1 MKKKILYLVSEDWY
15 FLSHRLK
22 LALSAKKQGYQI
34 HLLCRNTGNFKEIEK
49 YGINCYNINW
59 NRRVSS
65 PLTIIKNVRCI
76 RSIIFEVKPN
86 IVHFISLLP
95 ILLGMISIFFNR
107 KIKIIVTIT
116 GLGTIFIK
124 KSLVM
129 NIIRFFIQIFMIISF
144 KRKNISII
152 VQNKDDQLFCNK
164 KLLCSKNK
172 IFLIRGSGVNI
183 FHHVFVKEPNHP
195 PVVLAFVG
203 RLLEDKGLK
212 ILIDAFELALKNNS
226 NLKLLIAGSIDQYNP
241 TAITKVYLN
250 KTVCNKKIEWLKEI
264 KDVREVWKKAHIAVL
279 PSRREGLPMSLMEAA
294 ANGRAII
301 STDVPGC
308 REIAIN
314 QVNAILVPTDN
325 VIELSKAI
333 IYLSLNHAIRK
344 KYGFKSREIV
354 ESDMSEDKVIH
365 NTLSIY

>member
-1 MKKKILYLVSEDWY
+1 MNNKILYLVSEDWY

-22 LALSAKKQGYQI
+22 LALSAKKKGYQI
-34 HLLCRNTGNFKEIEK
+34 NLLCRDTGKFEEIQK
-49 YGINCYNINW
+49 YGINCYNIDW
-59 NRRVSS
+59 DRRVLS
-65 PLTIIKNVRCI
+65 PFKIIKNVRCI
-76 RSIIFEVKPN
+76 RNIIFKVQPN
-86 IVHFISLLP
+86 TVHFISLLP
-95 ILLGMISIFFNR
+95 ILLGMISLFFNR

-124 KSLVM
+124 KSLIM
-129 NIIRFFIQIFMIISF
+129 NSIRLLIQIFLIISF
-144 KRKNISII
+144 KRKNISVI
-152 VQNKDDQLFCNK
+152 VQNKDDELFCIK

-172 IFLIRGSGVNI
+172 VFLIRGSGINI
-183 FHHVFVKEPNHP
+183 FHHIFIKEPNHP

-212 ILIDAFELALKNNS
+212 ILIEAFELALKNNS
-226 NLKLLIAGSIDQYNP
+226 NLKLLIAGSIDKYNP
-241 TAITKVYLN
+241 SAITKAYLN
-250 KTVCNKKIEWLKEI
+250 KTLHNKKIEWLKEI

-294 ANGRAII
+294 ASGRAII

-314 QVNAILVPTDN
+314 KVNAILVPTDN
-325 VIELSKAI
+325 VIELSRAI
-333 IYLSLNHAIRK
+333 IYLSLNHEIRK